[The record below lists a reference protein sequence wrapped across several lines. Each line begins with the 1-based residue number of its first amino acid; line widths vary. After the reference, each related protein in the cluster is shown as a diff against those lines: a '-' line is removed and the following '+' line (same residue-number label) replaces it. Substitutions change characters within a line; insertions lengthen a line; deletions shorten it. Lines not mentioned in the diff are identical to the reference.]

1 MTITTVPLYS
11 GAMPDRN
18 AQDAST
24 FTANYIDWLNY
35 QPINIAGMNV
45 TVGEI
50 NLATAQMTTDI
61 TNNATLM
68 TAEKNAAA
76 VSAAAAAV
84 SENNAASTVN
94 QQGNWSSLTGAAAMP
109 FAVFHNGT
117 PWVLLNALADI
128 TTSEPGVTSDWAA
141 TSERFSFVSSAFTI
155 TNNCNCSIDASG
167 AAVDAVFL
175 TSYAAG
181 TVLTIHNE
189 SISTNLV
196 RLTNTALT
204 LRGAKGTITPSD
216 NLVLVAGETVKIAMK
231 TTTEGVMI

>member
-18 AQDAST
+18 SQDAPT

-35 QPINIAGMNV
+35 QPTNITGMNV

-50 NLATAQMTTDI
+50 NLATAQV
-61 TNNATLM
+61 
-68 TAEKNAAA
+68 TAEKDAAA
-76 VSAAAAAV
+76 VSAAAAKA
-84 SENNAASTVN
+84 SEDNAANTAN
-94 QQGNWSSLTGAAAMP
+94 QKGNWSGLTGAATMP

-128 TTSEPGVTSDWAA
+128 TTSEPGVTADWAA
-141 TSERFSFVSSAFTI
+141 TPAQFAFHSSAFTI
-155 TNNCNCSIDASG
+155 TNGCNCSIDASSS
-167 AAVDAVFL
+167 AVDAAFL
-175 TSYAAG
+175 TSYAVG
-181 TVLTIHNE
+181 TQLVIHNE

-204 LRGAKGTITPSD
+204 IRGSKGTITPSD
-216 NLVLVAGETVKIAMK
+216 NLVLEAGETVHITMK
-231 TTTEGVMI
+231 TATEGVIF